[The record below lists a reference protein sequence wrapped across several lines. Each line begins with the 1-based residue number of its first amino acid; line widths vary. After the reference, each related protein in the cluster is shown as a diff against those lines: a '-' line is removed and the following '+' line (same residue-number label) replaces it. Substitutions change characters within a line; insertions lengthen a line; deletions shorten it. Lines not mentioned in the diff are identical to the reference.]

1 MKLKKSNRIAAVL
14 FALALGVSGNALA
27 AQADTEAISDADL
40 EAAVADIPDDMFADV
55 PKDHWAYEALDTL
68 AQKGIIDGYA
78 DGTFQGNRSM
88 SRYEMAAIIAKARN
102 SGAIGNADL
111 VDQAILEMLEDE
123 YKADLKPIKAEIT
136 EMKKEMAKIK
146 AGANNQPVKLSGFFR
161 TSWTSDYERNKGGDP
176 YAKEKEH
183 NRFQLVLNGDAK
195 LNDNAALHF
204 EIDTKRTYARNYDGS
219 MGDERNPL
227 KTMYIH
233 GKTPG
238 GADYWL
244 GRRWAQLGFNFTMMG
259 CEVDGVQADWAVK
272 GTGLRAGAFY
282 WAQREYAEAD
292 ATFWGPYIRGPIGHN
307 FEVMAAFAK
316 VSGGKYRPDSRW
328 DNGGEIGNI
337 DKVAQDVGQ
346 YYGDKVWMFGM
357 ATNVAKNLR
366 LTADYVK
373 TNHSNADAAATDY
386 YHTSNPRPSD
396 PSDQNKSWTVKL
408 EYKWTNPSVKGS
420 FGAYARYH
428 NLGRN
433 GAIWSGTEWDVL
445 MKNSKGWS
453 VGFKYVPWNNVLWST
468 DFGLMEANTALQGAY
483 NSDTYNRRIIRTSL
497 DFYF

>member
-78 DGTFQGNRSM
+78 DSTFQGNRSM

-146 AGANNQPVKLSGFFR
+146 AGANSQPVKLSGFFR
-161 TSWTSDYERNKGGDP
+161 TSWTSDSNRNPDGDP
-176 YAKEKEH
+176 YAYEKEH

-195 LNDNAALHF
+195 VADNANLHF
-204 EIDTKRTYARNYDGS
+204 EIDTKRTYGRRYDGS
-219 MGDERNPL
+219 NNDECNPI
-227 KTMYIH
+227 KTMYMS
-233 GKTPG
+233 GTLNN
-238 GADYWL
+238 GANYWI
-244 GRRWAQLGFNFTMMG
+244 GRRWNMLGFNFTMMG
-259 CEVDGVQADWAVK
+259 CEVDGVQADWAIK

-282 WAQREYAEAD
+282 NTMREYAEAD
-292 ATFWGPYIRGPIGHN
+292 MTFWGPYIKGPIGHN
-307 FEVMAAFAK
+307 FEIMAAYARI
-316 VSGGKYRPDSRW
+316 SGGLNRPDSRW
-328 DNGGEIGNI
+328 DGAI
-337 DKVAQDVGQ
+337 KQDVGQ
-346 YYGDKVWMFGM
+346 YYGNKVWMFGM

-366 LTADYVK
+366 FTADYVK
-373 TNHSNADAAATDY
+373 SNHNNNSNPDFYDPAGADPDNPHGTVPDNSNA
-386 YHTSNPRPSD
+386 
-396 PSDQNKSWTVKL
+396 NKSWTMKL
-408 EYKWTNPSVKGS
+408 EYKWTNPSVVGS
-420 FGAYARYH
+420 FGGYVRYH

-433 GAIWSGTEWDVL
+433 GAIWSGTDWDIL
-445 MKNSKGWS
+445 MRNSKGWT
-453 VGFKYVPWNNVLWST
+453 VGVKYVPWNNVLWSV
-468 DFGLMEANTALQGAY
+468 DLGIMEANTAPTKAY
-483 NSDTYNRRIIRTSL
+483 NSGTYTRRLVRTAL

>member
-27 AQADTEAISDADL
+27 AQADTEAISDAEL

-78 DGTFQGNRSM
+78 DSTFQGNRSM

-161 TSWTSDYERNKGGDP
+161 VSWSSDYDRNKGGNP
-176 YAKEKEH
+176 YAYEKEH

-195 LNDNAALHF
+195 LAEDTKLHF
-204 EIDTKRTYARNYDGS
+204 EIDTKRTYGRRYDGVNN
-219 MGDERNPL
+219 DEQNPI

-233 GKTPG
+233 GTLKN
-238 GADYWL
+238 GANYWL
-244 GRRWAQLGFNFTMMG
+244 GRRWNPLGMNFTMMG

-282 WAQREYAEAD
+282 NVMREYSEAD
-292 ATFWGPYIRGPIGHN
+292 MTFWGPYVKGAVGHN
-307 FEVMAAFAK
+307 FEIMAAYAR
-316 VSGGKYRPDSRW
+316 VSGGLNRPDSHW
-328 DNGGEIGNI
+328 GGAI
-337 DKVAQDVGQ
+337 KQDVGQ
-346 YYGDKVWMFGM
+346 YYGNKVWMFGM
-357 ATNVAKNLR
+357 GTNVAKNLR

-373 TNHSNADAAATDY
+373 SNHTNGDASYADKRDF
-386 YHTSNPRPSD
+386 
-396 PSDQNKSWTVKL
+396 NKSWTMKL
-408 EYKWTNPSVKGS
+408 DYKWTNPSVVGS

-433 GAIWSGTEWDVL
+433 GAIWSGTDWDVML
-445 MKNSKGWS
+445 RNSKGWS
-453 VGFKYVPWNNVLWST
+453 AGFKYVPWNNVLWST
-468 DFGLMEANTALQGAY
+468 DFAIMEANTGAEAA
-483 NSDTYNRRIIRTSL
+483 SGDGSTYTRRFIKTTF